1 MAAEDKNK
9 HVIRLERDN
18 DDYILPKNF
27 FDILVLRFFP
37 VISLT
42 YLASIIGIAAISG
55 EFIQYLFLDRKAYL
69 MGILLVFWVSVPAIV
84 WILLVGNP
92 MLTHVAD
99 IWYKILSGLL
109 MVTIGLSYVLF
120 PEAKLYGLRE
130 YFVLSIPIFI
140 LIYLIFVRDNLSK
153 LLVYP
158 LNALGFCALIW
169 GMFMGA
175 VISV

>member
-1 MAAEDKNK
+1 MMVADDNKDK
-9 HVIRLERDN
+9 HIIRIERDT
-18 DDYILPKNF
+18 DDHILPKNF

-42 YLASIIGIAAISG
+42 YLASIISIAISSG
-55 EFIQYLFLDRKAYL
+55 DFVQYMFLDRKAYL
-69 MGILLVFWVSVPAIV
+69 MGILLVIWASGPAIV

-92 MLTHVAD
+92 LLKHVAD
-99 IWYKILSGLL
+99 IWYKILSILL
-109 MVTIGLSYVLF
+109 IVTIGLSYVLF

-140 LIYLIFVRDNLSK
+140 LIYFVFVRDNLSK
-153 LLVYP
+153 PLVYP
-158 LNALGFCALIW
+158 LNALGFCALVW

-175 VISV
+175 VI